1 MLDFKHFVIADY
13 RPGEPDIIKYRAQ
26 KRRRIGEAVSE
37 KTTVHVPQRFKRG
50 EDSIYDAIHKAHGS
64 PAMHNIGVEFNNTG
78 KREVHVDGKKHSKLT
93 IALNKHL
100 DGLKEETDV
109 DEALTVPQRLQRKR
123 QMVKYKAKIS
133 LGRERAKR
141 RMASKD
147 KLEKRATRQARM
159 AIFKKLTKDIPKGD
173 LTYQR
178 RAEIEKRLE
187 KPAIKQRIKMIAR
200 KLFPQVRKNEV
211 ERKRRASSND

>member
-1 MLDFKHFVIADY
+1 MMLDFKDFIVVDY

-26 KRRRIGEAVSE
+26 RRRHIGEE
-37 KTTVHVPQRFKRG
+37 
-50 EDSIYDAIHKAHGS
+50 
-64 PAMHNIGVEFNNTG
+64 VET
-78 KREVHVDGKKHSKLT
+78 
-93 IALNKHL
+93 
-100 DGLKEETDV
+100 
-109 DEALTVPQRLQRKR
+109 EALTVPQRLQRKR
-123 QMVKYKAKIS
+123 QMVKYKGKIA
-133 LGRERAKR
+133 LGRARAKQ

-200 KLFPQVRKNEV
+200 KLYPQVRKNEV

>member
-1 MLDFKHFVIADY
+1 MLDFKHFIVVDY

-26 KRRRIGEAVSE
+26 RRRHIGEE
-37 KTTVHVPQRFKRG
+37 
-50 EDSIYDAIHKAHGS
+50 
-64 PAMHNIGVEFNNTG
+64 VET
-78 KREVHVDGKKHSKLT
+78 
-93 IALNKHL
+93 
-100 DGLKEETDV
+100 
-109 DEALTVPQRLQRKR
+109 EALTVPQRLQRKR
-123 QMVKYKAKIS
+123 QMVKYKGKIA

-141 RMASKD
+141 RFASKD

-178 RAEIEKRLE
+178 RADIEKRLE

-200 KLFPQVRKNEV
+200 KLYPQVRKNEV

>member
-1 MLDFKHFVIADY
+1 MLDFKHFIVVDY

-26 KRRRIGEAVSE
+26 RRRHIGEE
-37 KTTVHVPQRFKRG
+37 
-50 EDSIYDAIHKAHGS
+50 
-64 PAMHNIGVEFNNTG
+64 VET
-78 KREVHVDGKKHSKLT
+78 
-93 IALNKHL
+93 
-100 DGLKEETDV
+100 
-109 DEALTVPQRLQRKR
+109 EALTVPQRLQRKR
-123 QMVKYKAKIS
+123 QMTKYKGKIA

-141 RMASKD
+141 RFASKD
-147 KLEKRATRQARM
+147 KLEKRAIRQARM

-200 KLFPQVRKNEV
+200 KLYPQVRKNEV

>member
-1 MLDFKHFVIADY
+1 MLDFKDFIVVDY

-26 KRRRIGEAVSE
+26 RRRHIGEE
-37 KTTVHVPQRFKRG
+37 
-50 EDSIYDAIHKAHGS
+50 
-64 PAMHNIGVEFNNTG
+64 VET
-78 KREVHVDGKKHSKLT
+78 
-93 IALNKHL
+93 
-100 DGLKEETDV
+100 
-109 DEALTVPQRLQRKR
+109 EALTVPQRLQRKR
-123 QMVKYKAKIS
+123 QMVKYKGKIA
-133 LGRERAKR
+133 LGRARAKR

-173 LTYQR
+173 LTYQP

-200 KLFPQVRKNEV
+200 KLYPQVRKNEV

>member
-1 MLDFKHFVIADY
+1 MMLDFKDFIVVDY

-26 KRRRIGEAVSE
+26 RRRHIGEE
-37 KTTVHVPQRFKRG
+37 
-50 EDSIYDAIHKAHGS
+50 
-64 PAMHNIGVEFNNTG
+64 VET
-78 KREVHVDGKKHSKLT
+78 
-93 IALNKHL
+93 
-100 DGLKEETDV
+100 
-109 DEALTVPQRLQRKR
+109 EALTVPQRLQRKR
-123 QMVKYKAKIS
+123 QMVKYKGKIA
-133 LGRERAKR
+133 LGRARAKR

-200 KLFPQVRKNEV
+200 KLYPQVRKNEV

>member
-1 MLDFKHFVIADY
+1 MLDFKDFIVVDY

-26 KRRRIGEAVSE
+26 RRRHIGEE
-37 KTTVHVPQRFKRG
+37 
-50 EDSIYDAIHKAHGS
+50 
-64 PAMHNIGVEFNNTG
+64 VET
-78 KREVHVDGKKHSKLT
+78 
-93 IALNKHL
+93 
-100 DGLKEETDV
+100 
-109 DEALTVPQRLQRKR
+109 EALTVPQRLQRKR
-123 QMVKYKAKIS
+123 QMVKYKGKIA
-133 LGRERAKR
+133 LGRARAKR

-147 KLEKRATRQARM
+147 KLEKRAIRQARM

-200 KLFPQVRKNEV
+200 KLYPQVRKNEV

>member
-1 MLDFKHFVIADY
+1 MMLDFKDFIVVDY

-26 KRRRIGEAVSE
+26 RRRHIGEE
-37 KTTVHVPQRFKRG
+37 
-50 EDSIYDAIHKAHGS
+50 
-64 PAMHNIGVEFNNTG
+64 VET
-78 KREVHVDGKKHSKLT
+78 
-93 IALNKHL
+93 
-100 DGLKEETDV
+100 
-109 DEALTVPQRLQRKR
+109 EALTVPQRLQRKR
-123 QMVKYKAKIS
+123 QMVKYKGKIA
-133 LGRERAKR
+133 LGRARAKR

-147 KLEKRATRQARM
+147 KLEKRAIRQARM

-200 KLFPQVRKNEV
+200 KLYPQVRKNEV

>member
-1 MLDFKHFVIADY
+1 MLDFKDFIVVDY

-26 KRRRIGEAVSE
+26 RRRHIGEE
-37 KTTVHVPQRFKRG
+37 
-50 EDSIYDAIHKAHGS
+50 
-64 PAMHNIGVEFNNTG
+64 VET
-78 KREVHVDGKKHSKLT
+78 
-93 IALNKHL
+93 
-100 DGLKEETDV
+100 
-109 DEALTVPQRLQRKR
+109 EALTVPQRLQRKR
-123 QMVKYKAKIS
+123 QMVKYKGKIA
-133 LGRERAKR
+133 LGRARAKR

-200 KLFPQVRKNEV
+200 KLYPQVRKNEV